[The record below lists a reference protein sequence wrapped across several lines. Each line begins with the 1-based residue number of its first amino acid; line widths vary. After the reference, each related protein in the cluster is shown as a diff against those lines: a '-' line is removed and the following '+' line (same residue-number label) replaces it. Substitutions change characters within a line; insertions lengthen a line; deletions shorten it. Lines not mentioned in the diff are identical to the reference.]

1 MNLMKSYFL
10 GSTAGL
16 AFLSTVLLVAI
27 PSNPAQARSLHD
39 EGGCSEPDVC
49 SKTQA
54 ERQAQGRQ
62 GYAPLAAPSWAD
74 TYVQGWSEKQV
85 QALTFPYFKAATTK
99 PVFTLYDALGRP
111 DNLKIGGSFRSRI
124 EGINNQFRP
133 APAPQDDVLL
143 ALRTNIYAEYDT
155 GHKIKIGGEVFDSRG
170 YLQKPNS
177 TASTTEVNALE
188 LTQAYLKFD
197 LSDQTGN
204 GSNSSLT
211 TGRFTK
217 DVGSRRLMARND
229 YRNTINAF
237 TGASFDWQGANK
249 DQMTVFWTMPH
260 NRLPN
265 DVPGILDN
273 AIVLDEENLDL
284 QFYGS
289 SYTFANVFGGT
300 LELYGYGLYEDDTGS
315 GLRSL
320 QTRNRRLFTPGF
332 RLWKAPRPAQ
342 WDWEVETTYQTGRAR
357 ETAAITDR
365 RDLHVSA
372 YFFHTQAGYTFNTA
386 WLPRVSFQYDQA
398 SGDSANP
405 ATFTRFDTLFGARR
419 WEYGPTS
426 LYGAVQRSNLISP
439 GIRLEVT
446 PSPIWDAFVT
456 YRPLFLADATDSFAT
471 TGVRDRTGRSGNFAG
486 QQIETRLRYWLIPD
500 AWLMD
505 TGVTYLIKGRFLQTA
520 PNAPATADT
529 FYGYLQTSFFF

>member
-1 MNLMKSYFL
+1 MRADRRS
-10 GSTAGL
+10 
-16 AFLSTVLLVAI
+16 AFM
-27 PSNPAQARSLHD
+27 
-39 EGGCSEPDVC
+39 
-49 SKTQA
+49 
-54 ERQAQGRQ
+54 GR
-62 GYAPLAAPSWAD
+62 A
-74 TYVQGWSEKQV
+74 
-85 QALTFPYFKAATTK
+85 
-99 PVFTLYDALGRP
+99 
-111 DNLKIGGSFRSRI
+111 
-124 EGINNQFRP
+124 
-133 APAPQDDVLL
+133 
-143 ALRTNIYAEYDT
+143 
-155 GHKIKIGGEVFDSRG
+155 
-170 YLQKPNS
+170 
-177 TASTTEVNALE
+177 
-188 LTQAYLKFD
+188 
-197 LSDQTGN
+197 GN
-204 GSNSSLT
+204 GSNSSIT

-273 AIVLDEENLDL
+273 AIVMDEENLDL

-405 ATFTRFDTLFGARR
+405 ATFVSRLSLAILDARGLHLSDSR
-419 WEYGPTS
+419 DPCVRPESDLLAW
-426 LYGAVQRSNLISP
+426 
-439 GIRLEVT
+439 
-446 PSPIWDAFVT
+446 
-456 YRPLFLADATDSFAT
+456 YRYVMLPP
-471 TGVRDRTGRSGNFAG
+471 RD
-486 QQIETRLRYWLIPD
+486 D
-500 AWLMD
+500 
-505 TGVTYLIKGRFLQTA
+505 
-520 PNAPATADT
+520 
-529 FYGYLQTSFFF
+529 